1 MTNRRDF
8 LGAVVAAAV
17 AAKATTTTTT
27 TRSGTASEHLPPP
40 VGPHFICVC
49 GGQTKQIQSNYE
61 DGLGLRCIKCK
72 RTYDVCSSRRR

>member
-1 MTNRRDF
+1 MPNRRKF

-27 TRSGTASEHLPPP
+27 RSGAASEHLPPP
-40 VGPHFICVC
+40 VGPHFICAC
-49 GGQTKQIQSNYE
+49 GGQTKQIQPNYE
-61 DGLGLRCIKCK
+61 DGLVLRCIKCK